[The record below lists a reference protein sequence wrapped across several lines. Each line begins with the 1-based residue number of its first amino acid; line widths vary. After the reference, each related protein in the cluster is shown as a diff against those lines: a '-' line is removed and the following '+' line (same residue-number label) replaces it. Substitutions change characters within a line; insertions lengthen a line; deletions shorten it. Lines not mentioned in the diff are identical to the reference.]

1 MKSSRRLTDLE
12 IIGKRTS
19 AVAVLGRKPDA
30 PSWLEDSP
38 VCDLLSAHNIKH
50 TGIMNARTPYE
61 IVRVNQSGTFMM
73 ACLEGEGVVSVDGNW
88 KPIRAGQA
96 CLLPPFVMNSLKCV
110 PRKPWRFAWVRYHES
125 HDSKPIVSSISPVI
139 GNFDGKN
146 LETAIKGLHAESLTG
161 LPAATLHWCALV
173 NHYVMRFAEP
183 SDPDER
189 LWHLWKE
196 VEKDPARDWTL
207 AELAGIACVS
217 SEHLRRLCLK
227 EIGRSPMRHLTFLR
241 LRIAVGLLTSGNE
254 KIDTIA
260 RAVGFSGIYSFSNSF
275 TEYFG
280 KRPSDFRK

>member
-1 MKSSRRLTDLE
+1 MKLARRQTDLE

-19 AVAVLGRKPDA
+19 FLAVRGRKTDA
-30 PSWLEDSP
+30 PVWLEDSP
-38 VCDLLSAHNIKH
+38 RCDLLSAHNIKH
-50 TGIMNARTPYE
+50 TGIMDARAPYE

-110 PRKPWRFAWVRYHES
+110 PRKNWRFAWVRYDES
-125 HDSKPIVSSISPVI
+125 HDTKPIVSSISPVI
-139 GNFDGKN
+139 GAFDGTN
-146 LETAIKGLHAESLTG
+146 LETAIKGLHTEALTDT
-161 LPAATLHWCALV
+161 PAANLHWCALV

-183 SDPDER
+183 SNPNER

-196 VEKDPARDWTL
+196 VEKDPSRDWTL
-207 AELAGIACVS
+207 AQLAEIACVS

-227 EIGRSPMRHLTFLR
+227 EIGRSPMRHLTFVR
-241 LRIAVGLLTSGNE
+241 LQIAVRLLTSGNE

-260 RAVGFSGIYSFSNSF
+260 RAVGFSGIHSFSNSF
-275 TEYFG
+275 TDYFG